1 MVQAYTLSDRIVQQG
16 YNDVQEIVGMV
27 FKMPDGGVPESSSY
41 EDLKAANAQQ
51 EVYGQ
56 ASGYYVDTTN
66 STVSTAG
73 VTKGVVSS
81 PNTSQLLINLFDGFV
96 STGYDQW
103 VQIRRLE
110 TTPVLNGTT
119 LSGILYKIVA
129 DAFLSPAP

>member
-16 YNDVQEIVGMV
+16 YNDVQEVVGMV
-27 FKMPDGGVPESSSY
+27 FKCPDLSVPELSSF
-41 EDLKAANAQQ
+41 DALKAANAQQ

-56 ASGYYVDTTN
+56 VSGYYVDTTT
-66 STVSTAG
+66 STVNTGG
-73 VTKGVVSS
+73 VTKGVVTS
-81 PNTSQLLINLFDGFV
+81 PNTSELLINLFDGFV
-96 STGYDQW
+96 STGSDQW

-110 TTPVLNGTT
+110 TTPVLNGTA